1 MRKADRAQKRRPLS
15 IVHIDGEEMK
25 KHRAAALAFT
35 ICFVFA
41 TFARAQ
47 NADFT
52 ETLKKNRWA
61 ISVQDGKLAGP
72 GAEALRAALAE
83 AQFVALGE
91 DHGIRQI
98 PEFAAALCAELA
110 PHGFH
115 HMGLE
120 IGTYIAPELEKMARS
135 TDGTKQ
141 LAEFEKKYPETVAFY
156 NWQEEFAMLQKCESA
171 ASPGHITIWGLDQEF
186 MGATAFLA
194 DKILATNPGP
204 EAKTAIETLL
214 KETNEA
220 RAAAAKSGSPGDL
233 FMMAAK
239 QEELDHVRDLLK
251 KQGKLEAQKLFDAF
265 LVSREIYQ
273 KNMADDYYL
282 SNRQRALLMKK
293 NFSEPF
299 AASSQSNGV
308 LPKVFFKFGAY
319 HMFRGINPLHSSEV
333 GNLISEA
340 AEANQL
346 RSVHILIA
354 GIKGEQLRFAG
365 IGKPAEAGTLDLA
378 GDKDSPF
385 LFFKP
390 LFDAQIENSW
400 TLYDLRALRDGFSKY
415 GKIDPELERVIFGYD
430 FVVFIPGPKASHMI
444 S

>member
-1 MRKADRAQKRRPLS
+1 
-15 IVHIDGEEMK
+15 MK
-25 KHRAAALAFT
+25 KHRAAALAFAACLLFT
-35 ICFVFA
+35 TCSK
-41 TFARAQ
+41 AQ
-47 NADFT
+47 NAEFT
-52 ETLKKNRWA
+52 ELLKKNRGA
-61 ISVQDGKLAGP
+61 ISVQGGKLTGP
-72 GAEALRAALAE
+72 SAEVLRAALAE

-98 PEFAAALCAELA
+98 PEFAEALCAELA

-120 IGTYIAPELEKMARS
+120 IGPYVAADLEKMARS
-135 TDGTKQ
+135 TDGAKQ
-141 LAEFEKKYPETVAFY
+141 LADFDKKYPETIAFY
-156 NWQEEFAMLQKCESA
+156 NWQEEFAMLQKCETA
-171 ASPGHITIWGLDQEF
+171 ASPGHMTIWGLDQEF
-186 MGATAFLA
+186 MGATSFLA

-204 EAKTAIETLL
+204 EAKAAMETLL

-220 RAAAAKSGSPGDL
+220 RASAVKSGNPGDL
-233 FMMAAK
+233 FMMTAK
-239 QEELDHVRDLLK
+239 QAELNHVRDLLK
-251 KQGKLEAQKLFDAF
+251 KQGKPEAQKLFDAF

-273 KNMADDYYL
+273 KNMTGDYYK

-308 LPKVFFKFGAY
+308 LPKVLFKFGAY
-319 HMFRGINPLHSSEV
+319 HMFRGINPLHSSEL

-340 AEANQL
+340 ADANQFN
-346 RSVHILIA
+346 SVHILVA
-354 GIKGEQLRFAG
+354 GVKGEQLRFAG
-365 IGKPAEAGTLDLA
+365 IGKPAEAGALDLA

-390 LFDAQIENSW
+390 LFETQVENSW

-430 FVVFIPGPKASHMI
+430 FVVFIPDPKASHAI
-444 S
+444 Q

>member
-1 MRKADRAQKRRPLS
+1 
-15 IVHIDGEEMK
+15 MK
-25 KHRAAALAFT
+25 MVQAAALTFATCFIFT
-35 ICFVFA
+35 ICS
-41 TFARAQ
+41 RAQ
-47 NADFT
+47 NAEFT
-52 ETLKKNRWA
+52 ETLKNNRGA

-72 GAEALRAALAE
+72 RAELLRAALAQ

-120 IGTYIAPELEKMARS
+120 IGTYVAAELEKMARS
-135 TDGTKQ
+135 ADGAKQ
-141 LAEFEKKYPETVAFY
+141 LVEFEKKYPETIAFY
-156 NWQEEFAMLQKCESA
+156 NWQEEFRMLQKCESA
-171 ASPGHITIWGLDQEF
+171 ASPGHVTIWGLDQEF
-186 MGATAFLA
+186 MGATSFLA

-204 EAKTAIETLL
+204 EAKAAVEAFL

-220 RAAAAKSGSPGDL
+220 RASAVKSGSPGDL
-233 FMMAAK
+233 LMMKAK
-239 QEELDHVRDLLK
+239 QEELDLVRDQLK
-251 KQGKLEAQKLFDAF
+251 KQGKPEAQKLFDAF

-299 AASSQSNGV
+299 AASSQSNGI

-319 HMFRGINPLHSSEV
+319 HMFRGINPLHSSEL

-340 AEANQL
+340 AEANQFK
-346 RSVHILIA
+346 SVHILIA
-354 GIKGEQLRFAG
+354 GVKGEQLRFAG
-365 IGKPAEAGTLDLA
+365 IGKPAEAGPLDLA

-430 FVVFIPGPKASHMI
+430 FVVFIPDPKASHAI
-444 S
+444 Q

>member
-1 MRKADRAQKRRPLS
+1 
-15 IVHIDGEEMK
+15 MK
-25 KHRAAALAFT
+25 MNRIAVLALAASFL
-35 ICFVFA
+35 FA
-41 TFARAQ
+41 NCLRAQ
-47 NADFT
+47 NAEFA
-52 ETLKKNRWA
+52 ETLKKSRGA

-72 GAEALRAALAE
+72 SAEILRGALAD

-110 PHGFH
+110 PYGFH

-120 IGTYIAPELEKMARS
+120 IGTYVGPELEKMARS
-135 TDGTKQ
+135 ADGPKQ
-141 LAEFEKKYPETVAFY
+141 LAEFEQKYPETIAFY
-156 NWQEEFAMLQKCESA
+156 NWQEEFAMLQKCENA
-171 ASPGHITIWGLDQEF
+171 ASPGHMTIWGLDQEF
-186 MGATAFLA
+186 MGATGFVA
-194 DKILATNPGP
+194 DRILATNPGP
-204 EAKTAIETLL
+204 EAKAAVETLQ
-214 KETNEA
+214 KEAIEA
-220 RAAAAKSGSPGDL
+220 RANAAKSGNPGDL
-233 FMMAAK
+233 FMMTAK
-239 QEELDHVRDLLK
+239 QDELDHLRDLLK
-251 KQGKLEAQKLFDAF
+251 KQGKPEAQKLFDAF

-273 KNMADDYYL
+273 KNMSGDFYK

-319 HMFRGINPLHSSEV
+319 HMFRGINPLHSSEL
-333 GNLISEA
+333 GNLIAEA

-346 RSVHILIA
+346 KSVNILIV
-354 GIKGEQLRFAG
+354 GVKGEQLHFAG
-365 IGKPAEAGTLDLA
+365 IGKPSEAAPLDLA

-390 LFDAQIENSW
+390 LFDLQIENSW
-400 TLYDLRALRDGFSKY
+400 TLYDLRALRDSFSKY

-430 FVVFIPGPKASHMI
+430 FVVLISDPKPSHAI
-444 S
+444 Q

>member
-1 MRKADRAQKRRPLS
+1 
-15 IVHIDGEEMK
+15 MK
-25 KHRAAALAFT
+25 TNRAAALAFAT
-35 ICFVFA
+35 CLSFTTFV
-41 TFARAQ
+41 RAQ
-47 NADFT
+47 NAEFT
-52 ETLKKNRWA
+52 EALKKNRGA

-72 GAEALRAALAE
+72 SAEVLRAALAE

-120 IGTYIAPELEKMARS
+120 IGPYVAPELEKMARS
-135 TDGTKQ
+135 ADGAKQ
-141 LAEFEKKYPETVAFY
+141 LAEFEKKYPETLAFY

-171 ASPGHITIWGLDQEF
+171 ASPGHMTIWGLDQEF
-186 MGATAFLA
+186 MGATGFLA
-194 DKILATNPGP
+194 DKIMATNPGP

-220 RAAAAKSGSPGDL
+220 RTSAVKSGSPADL
-233 FMMAAK
+233 FMMTAK
-239 QEELDHVRDLLK
+239 QEKLDHVRDLLK
-251 KQGKLEAQKLFDAF
+251 KQGKPEAQKLFDAF

-282 SNRQRALLMKK
+282 SNRQRALLMKR

-319 HMFRGINPLHSSEV
+319 HMFRGINPLHSSEL

-340 AEANQL
+340 AEANQFK
-346 RSVHILIA
+346 SVHVLIA
-354 GIKGEQLRFAG
+354 GVKGEQLRFTG
-365 IGKPAEAGTLDLA
+365 IGKPAEGGPLDLA

-390 LFDAQIENSW
+390 LFDAQVENSW

-415 GKIDPELERVIFGYD
+415 GKIDHELERVIFGYD
-430 FVVFIPGPKASHMI
+430 FVVFIPDPKTSHVI
-444 S
+444 Q

>member
-1 MRKADRAQKRRPLS
+1 
-15 IVHIDGEEMK
+15 MK
-25 KHRAAALAFT
+25 MYRAAALAIT
-35 ICFVFA
+35 ACFLSA
-41 TFARAQ
+41 PCSRAQ

-52 ETLKKNRWA
+52 ETLKKNRGA

-72 GAEALRAALAE
+72 NVEVLRAALAE

-120 IGTYIAPELEKMARS
+120 IGTYAAPELEKMARS
-135 TDGTKQ
+135 TDGVKQ
-141 LAEFEKKYPETVAFY
+141 LADFEKKYPETLAFY
-156 NWQEEFAMLQKCESA
+156 NWQEEFAMLQKCEGA
-171 ASPGHITIWGLDQEF
+171 VSPGHMTIWGLDQEF
-186 MGATAFLA
+186 MGATGFLA

-220 RAAAAKSGSPGDL
+220 RAAATKSSSPGDL

-239 QEELDHVRDLLK
+239 QEELDHLRDLLK
-251 KQGKLEAQKLFDAF
+251 KQGKPEAQKLFDAF

-308 LPKVFFKFGAY
+308 LPKIFFKFGAY

-346 RSVHILIA
+346 KSVHILIA
-354 GIKGEQLRFAG
+354 GIKGDQLRFAG

-378 GDKDSPF
+378 GDKNSPF

-390 LFDAQIENSW
+390 LFDAQVENSW

-430 FVVFIPGPKASHMI
+430 FVVFIPGPKASHAI
-444 S
+444 Q

>member
-1 MRKADRAQKRRPLS
+1 
-15 IVHIDGEEMK
+15 MK
-25 KHRAAALAFT
+25 MYRAAALAFAA
-35 ICFVFA
+35 CFLF
-41 TFARAQ
+41 TSSARAQ
-47 NADFT
+47 NTEFT
-52 ETLKKNRWA
+52 EVLKNNRGA
-61 ISVQDGKLAGP
+61 IRVQDGRLAGP
-72 GAEALRAALAE
+72 SAEVLRTALAE

-120 IGTYIAPELEKMARS
+120 IGPYVAPEVEKMARNA
-135 TDGTKQ
+135 DGVKQ
-141 LAEFEKKYPETVAFY
+141 LAEFEKKYPETLAFY

-171 ASPGHITIWGLDQEF
+171 ASPGHMTIWGLDQEF
-186 MGATAFLA
+186 MGATGFLA

-204 EAKTAIETLL
+204 EAKAAIEALL
-214 KETNEA
+214 KENDEA
-220 RAAAAKSGSPGDL
+220 RAGAAKSGNPGDL

-251 KQGKLEAQKLFDAF
+251 KQGKPEAQKLFDAF

-273 KNMADDYYL
+273 KNMTGDYYK

-319 HMFRGINPLHSSEV
+319 HMFRGINPLHSSEL
-333 GNLISEA
+333 GNLIGEA
-340 AEANQL
+340 AEANQFK
-346 RSVHILIA
+346 SVHILIA
-354 GIKGEQLRFAG
+354 GVKGEQLHFAG
-365 IGKPAEAGTLDLA
+365 IGKPAEAAPLDLA

-390 LFDAQIENSW
+390 LFDSQIENSW

-415 GKIDPELERVIFGYD
+415 DKIDPELERVIFGYD
-430 FVVFIPGPKASHMI
+430 FAVFIHDPKAAHTVQ
-444 S
+444 

>member
-1 MRKADRAQKRRPLS
+1 MTTYRT
-15 IVHIDGEEMK
+15 
-25 KHRAAALAFT
+25 AALATVTFLL
-35 ICFVFA
+35 FA
-41 TFARAQ
+41 TCSRAQ
-47 NADFT
+47 NAEFA
-52 ETLKKNRWA
+52 ETLKKNRGA

-72 GAEALRAALAE
+72 SAGILRATLAE

-110 PHGFH
+110 THGFH

-120 IGTYIAPELEKMARS
+120 IGAYVAPDLEKMARS
-135 TDGTKQ
+135 ADGANQ
-141 LAEFEKKYPETVAFY
+141 LAEFENKYPETIAFY

-171 ASPGHITIWGLDQEF
+171 TSPGHMTLWGMDQEF
-186 MGATAFLA
+186 MGATSFLA

-204 EAKTAIETLL
+204 EAKAAVESLL
-214 KETNEA
+214 KEASEA
-220 RAAAAKSGSPGDL
+220 RAAAAKTGNPGDL
-233 FMMAAK
+233 FMMTAK
-239 QEELDHVRDLLK
+239 QEELDHVRELLK
-251 KQGKLEAQKLFDAF
+251 KQGKPEAQKLFEAF
-265 LVSREIYQ
+265 LVSRGIYQ
-273 KNMADDYYL
+273 KNMTGDYYE

-299 AASSQSNGV
+299 AASTQSNGV

-319 HMFRGINPLHSSEV
+319 HMFRGINPLHSSEL
-333 GNLISEA
+333 GNLIGEA

-346 RSVHILIA
+346 KSVHILIL
-354 GIKGEQLRFAG
+354 GVKGEQLHFVG
-365 IGKPAEAGTLDLA
+365 IGKPAEAAPLDLP

-390 LFDAQIENSW
+390 LFDAQVEHSW
-400 TLYDLRALRDGFSKY
+400 TLYDLRALRDQFSKY

-430 FVVFIPGPKASHMI
+430 FVVLIPDPKASHAI
-444 S
+444 Q

>member
-1 MRKADRAQKRRPLS
+1 MY
-15 IVHIDGEEMK
+15 
-25 KHRAAALAFT
+25 RAAALAFAT
-35 ICFVFA
+35 CFLFA
-41 TFARAQ
+41 TWSGAQ
-47 NADFT
+47 NTEFT
-52 ETLKKNRWA
+52 ETLKKNRA
-61 ISVQDGKLAGP
+61 SISVRDGKLAGP
-72 GAEALRAALAE
+72 GAEVLRTALAE

-98 PEFAAALCAELA
+98 PEFAAALCTELA

-120 IGTYIAPELEKMARS
+120 IGTYIAPEVEKMARS
-135 TDGTKQ
+135 ADGAKQ
-141 LAEFEKKYPETVAFY
+141 LAEFEKKYPETIAFY

-171 ASPGHITIWGLDQEF
+171 ASPGHLTIWGLDQEF
-186 MGATAFLA
+186 MGATGFLA

-204 EAKTAIETLL
+204 EAKAAIETLS
-214 KETNEA
+214 KETIEA
-220 RAAAAKSGSPGDL
+220 HATATKTGSPGDL
-233 FMMAAK
+233 FMMTAK
-239 QEELDHVRDLLK
+239 QDELDRVRGLLK
-251 KQGKLEAQKLFDAF
+251 KQGKPEAQKLFDA
-265 LVSREIYQ
+265 LLASREIYQ

-282 SNRQRALLMKK
+282 SNRERALLMKK

-319 HMFRGINPLHSSEV
+319 HMFRGINPLHSSEL

-340 AEANQL
+340 AEANQFK
-346 RSVHILIA
+346 SVHILIA
-354 GIKGEQLRFAG
+354 GVKGEQLRFAG
-365 IGKPAEAGTLDLA
+365 IGKPAEAGPLDLA

-390 LFDAQIENSW
+390 LFDAQLGNSW

-415 GKIDPELERVIFGYD
+415 GKIDSELERVIFGYD
-430 FVVFIPGPKASHMI
+430 FVVFIPDPKASHAI
-444 S
+444 Q

>member
-1 MRKADRAQKRRPLS
+1 
-15 IVHIDGEEMK
+15 MK
-25 KHRAAALAFT
+25 MYRAAAVAFAAYLLFT
-35 ICFVFA
+35 TCS
-41 TFARAQ
+41 RAQ
-47 NADFT
+47 NAEFT
-52 ETLKKNRWA
+52 EVLKKNRGA

-72 GAEALRAALAE
+72 SAEVLRAALAD

-98 PEFAAALCAELA
+98 PEFTAALCAELA

-120 IGTYIAPELEKMARS
+120 IGPYVAPELEKMARS
-135 TDGTKQ
+135 ADGVKQ
-141 LAEFEKKYPETVAFY
+141 LADFEKKYPETIAFY
-156 NWQEEFAMLQKCESA
+156 NWQEELAMLQKCEIA
-171 ASPGHITIWGLDQEF
+171 ASPGHIAIWGLDQEF
-186 MGATAFLA
+186 MGATGFLA

-204 EAKTAIETLL
+204 EAKAAMETLL

-220 RAAAAKSGSPGDL
+220 RASAVKSGNPGDL
-233 FMMAAK
+233 FMMTAK
-239 QEELDHVRDLLK
+239 QAELDHVRDLLK
-251 KQGKLEAQKLFDAF
+251 KQGKPEAQKLFDAF

-273 KNMADDYYL
+273 KNMTGDYYK

-308 LPKVFFKFGAY
+308 LPKVLFKFGAY
-319 HMFRGINPLHSSEV
+319 HMFRGINPLHSSEL

-340 AEANQL
+340 AEANQFN
-346 RSVHILIA
+346 SVHILVA
-354 GIKGEQLRFAG
+354 GVKGEQLRFAG
-365 IGKPAEAGTLDLA
+365 IGKPAEAGALDLA

-390 LFDAQIENSW
+390 LFGTQVENSW

-430 FVVFIPGPKASHMI
+430 FVIFIPDPRASHAI
-444 S
+444 Q

>member
-1 MRKADRAQKRRPLS
+1 
-15 IVHIDGEEMK
+15 MK
-25 KHRAAALAFT
+25 MYRAAALAFAT
-35 ICFVFA
+35 CFLFA
-41 TFARAQ
+41 TWSGAQ
-47 NADFT
+47 NTEFT
-52 ETLKKNRWA
+52 ETLKKNRA
-61 ISVQDGKLAGP
+61 SISVRDGKLAGP
-72 GAEALRAALAE
+72 GAEVLRTALAE

-98 PEFAAALCAELA
+98 PEFAAALCTELA

-120 IGTYIAPELEKMARS
+120 IGTYIAPEVEKMARS
-135 TDGTKQ
+135 ADGAKQ
-141 LAEFEKKYPETVAFY
+141 LAEFEKKYPETIAFY

-171 ASPGHITIWGLDQEF
+171 ASPGHLTIWGLDQEF
-186 MGATAFLA
+186 MGATGFLA

-204 EAKTAIETLL
+204 EAKAAIETLS
-214 KETNEA
+214 KETIEA
-220 RAAAAKSGSPGDL
+220 HATATKTGSPGDL
-233 FMMAAK
+233 FMMTAK
-239 QEELDHVRDLLK
+239 QDELDRVRGLLK
-251 KQGKLEAQKLFDAF
+251 KQGKPEAQKLFDA
-265 LVSREIYQ
+265 LLASREIYQ

-282 SNRQRALLMKK
+282 SNRERALLMKK

-319 HMFRGINPLHSSEV
+319 HMFRGINPLHSSEL

-340 AEANQL
+340 AEANQFK
-346 RSVHILIA
+346 SVHILIA
-354 GIKGEQLRFAG
+354 GVKGEQLRFAG
-365 IGKPAEAGTLDLA
+365 IGKPAEAGPLDLA

-390 LFDAQIENSW
+390 LFDAQLGNSW

-415 GKIDPELERVIFGYD
+415 GKIDSELERVIFGYD
-430 FVVFIPGPKASHMI
+430 FVVFIPDPKASHAI
-444 S
+444 Q

>member
-1 MRKADRAQKRRPLS
+1 MITYRTAVL
-15 IVHIDGEEMK
+15 V
-25 KHRAAALAFT
+25 AATFLL
-35 ICFVFA
+35 FA
-41 TFARAQ
+41 TCSRAQ
-47 NADFT
+47 NAEFA
-52 ETLKKNRWA
+52 ETLKKNRGA

-72 GAEALRAALAE
+72 SAGILRSALAE

-98 PEFAAALCAELA
+98 PEFAAALCTELA
-110 PHGFH
+110 THGFH

-120 IGTYIAPELEKMARS
+120 IGTYVAPDLEKMARS
-135 TDGTKQ
+135 ADGANQ
-141 LAEFEKKYPETVAFY
+141 LAEFENKYPETIAFY

-171 ASPGHITIWGLDQEF
+171 TSPGHMTIWGMDQEF
-186 MGATAFLA
+186 MGATSFVA

-204 EAKTAIETLL
+204 EAKAAVESLL
-214 KETNEA
+214 KEASEA
-220 RAAAAKSGSPGDL
+220 RAAAAKTGNPGDL
-233 FMMAAK
+233 FMMTAK
-239 QEELDHVRDLLK
+239 QEELDHVRELLK
-251 KQGKLEAQKLFDAF
+251 KQGKPEAQKLFEAF

-273 KNMADDYYL
+273 KNMTGDYYE

-319 HMFRGINPLHSSEV
+319 HMFRGINPLHSSEL
-333 GNLISEA
+333 GNLIGEA

-346 RSVHILIA
+346 KSVHILIV
-354 GIKGEQLRFAG
+354 GVKGEQLHFVG
-365 IGKPAEAGTLDLA
+365 IGKPAEAAPLDLP

-390 LFDAQIENSW
+390 LFDAQVENSW
-400 TLYDLRALRDGFSKY
+400 TLYDLRALRDQFSKY

-430 FVVFIPGPKASHMI
+430 FVVLIPDPKASHAI
-444 S
+444 Q

>member
-1 MRKADRAQKRRPLS
+1 
-15 IVHIDGEEMK
+15 MK
-25 KHRAAALAFT
+25 MFRAAVLASAACFVLT
-35 ICFVFA
+35 ICVL
-41 TFARAQ
+41 AQ
-47 NADFT
+47 NAEFT
-52 ETLKKNRWA
+52 EVLKKNRGA

-72 GAEALRAALAE
+72 SAEVLRMALAE

-91 DHGIRQI
+91 DQGIRQI

-120 IGTYIAPELEKMARS
+120 IGMYVAPELEKMARS
-135 TDGTKQ
+135 TDGAKQ
-141 LAEFEKKYPETVAFY
+141 LAEFEKKYPETLAFY

-171 ASPGHITIWGLDQEF
+171 ASPGHMTIWGLDQEF
-186 MGATAFLA
+186 MGATGFLA

-204 EAKTAIETLL
+204 EAKAAVETLL
-214 KETNEA
+214 KETSEA

-233 FMMAAK
+233 SMMTAK
-239 QEELDHVRDLLK
+239 QEELDHLRDLLK
-251 KQGKLEAQKLFDAF
+251 KQGKPEAQKLFDAF

-273 KNMADDYYL
+273 KNMSGYYYK

-299 AASSQSNGV
+299 AASSQSDGV

-319 HMFRGINPLHSSEV
+319 HMFRGINPLHSSEL
-333 GNLISEA
+333 GNLIGEA
-340 AEANQL
+340 AEANQFK
-346 RSVHILIA
+346 SVHILIA
-354 GIKGEQLRFAG
+354 GVKGEQLHFVG
-365 IGKPAEAGTLDLA
+365 IGNPGEPAPLYLA

-390 LFDAQIENSW
+390 LFDAQVENSW

-415 GKIDPELERVIFGYD
+415 GKIDPELGRVIFGYD
-430 FVVFIPGPKASHMI
+430 FVVFIPDPKASHGSSSCPGRPAGI
-444 S
+444 C

>member
-1 MRKADRAQKRRPLS
+1 MKIYRAW
-15 IVHIDGEEMK
+15 
-25 KHRAAALAFT
+25 ALACAGCFLFT
-35 ICFVFA
+35 ACS
-41 TFARAQ
+41 RAQ
-47 NADFT
+47 NAAFT
-52 ETLKKNRWA
+52 ETLKKNRGA

-72 GAEALRAALAE
+72 SAEILRGALAD

-110 PHGFH
+110 SHGFH
-115 HMGLE
+115 HMALE
-120 IGTYIAPELEKMARS
+120 IGTYVAPDLEKMARS
-135 TDGTKQ
+135 ADGTKQ
-141 LAEFEKKYPETVAFY
+141 LADFEKKYPETIAFY
-156 NWQEEFAMLQKCESA
+156 NWQEEFAMLQKCETA
-171 ASPGHITIWGLDQEF
+171 TSPGHMTIWGMDQEF
-186 MGATAFLA
+186 MGATGYLA

-204 EAKTAIETLL
+204 EAKAAVETLL
-214 KETNEA
+214 KEASDA
-220 RAAAAKSGSPGDL
+220 RAAAAKSGNPGDL
-233 FMMAAK
+233 FMMTAK

-251 KQGKLEAQKLFDAF
+251 KQGKPEAQKLFEAF

-273 KNMADDYYL
+273 KNMSGDYYN

-319 HMFRGINPLHSSEV
+319 HMYRGINPLHSSEL
-333 GNLISEA
+333 GNLIAEA

-346 RSVHILIA
+346 KSVNMLIV
-354 GIKGEQLRFAG
+354 GVKGEQLRFAG
-365 IGKPAEAGTLDLA
+365 IGNPSEAAPLDLA

-390 LFDAQIENSW
+390 LFETQVENSW
-400 TLYDLRALRDGFSKY
+400 TLYDLRALRDSFSKY

-430 FVVFIPGPKASHMI
+430 FVVLIPDPKASHVI
-444 S
+444 Q

>member
-1 MRKADRAQKRRPLS
+1 MNMYRAR
-15 IVHIDGEEMK
+15 
-25 KHRAAALAFT
+25 ALAFA
-35 ICFVFA
+35 CYFLFA
-41 TFARAQ
+41 ACLRAQ
-47 NADFT
+47 NAAFT
-52 ETLKKNRWA
+52 ETLKKNRGT

-72 GAEALRAALAE
+72 SAEVLRAAVAD

-98 PEFAAALCAELA
+98 PEFAAALCTELA
-110 PHGFH
+110 THGFH

-120 IGTYIAPELEKMARS
+120 IGTYVAPDLEKMARR
-135 TDGTKQ
+135 TDGSKQ
-141 LAEFEKKYPETVAFY
+141 LAEFEQKYPETIAFY
-156 NWQEEFAMLQKCESA
+156 NWPEEFAMLQKCEGA
-171 ASPGHITIWGLDQEF
+171 ASPGHMTIWGLDQEF
-186 MGATAFLA
+186 MGATGYLA

-204 EAKTAIETLL
+204 EAKAAVEVIV
-214 KETNEA
+214 KKNNDA
-220 RAAAAKSGSPGDL
+220 RAAAVKSGSPGDL
-233 FMMAAK
+233 LMMRVK

-251 KQGKLEAQKLFDAF
+251 KQGKPEAQKLFDAF

-273 KNMADDYYL
+273 KNMTGDYYK

-293 NFSEPF
+293 NFSGPF

-319 HMFRGINPLHSSEV
+319 HMFRGINPLHSSEI
-333 GNLISEA
+333 GDLISEA

-346 RSVHILIA
+346 KSVHILIA
-354 GIKGEQLRFAG
+354 GVKGEQLHFAG
-365 IGKPAEAGTLDLA
+365 IGKPAEAAPLDLA

-385 LFFKP
+385 LFLKP
-390 LFDAQIENSW
+390 LFEAQVENSW

-430 FVVFIPGPKASHMI
+430 FVVFIPDPKASHEI
-444 S
+444 Q